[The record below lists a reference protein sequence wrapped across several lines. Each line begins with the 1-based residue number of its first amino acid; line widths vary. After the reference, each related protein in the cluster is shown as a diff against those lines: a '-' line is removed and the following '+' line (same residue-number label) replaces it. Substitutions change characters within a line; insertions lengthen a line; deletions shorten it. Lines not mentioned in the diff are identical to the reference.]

1 MPAEPTKPTTIKA
14 QRIAV
19 LNSGGYVMWARAHY
33 IDKNNDE
40 QTMDWSGTYTNPN
53 RHVMDLSTV
62 KDITTGCAMWPE
74 MAAMAGRWAE
84 ASKTLVAYAP
94 NNHTV
99 VFAAYGSTSN
109 PWLEIIE

>member
-1 MPAEPTKPTTIKA
+1 MPAEPTQPKAIKA

-33 IDKNNDE
+33 KNKNGEDKE
-40 QTMDWSGTYTNPN
+40 TGWSGTYTNPN
-53 RHVMDLSTV
+53 RHVIDMSTA
-62 KDITTGCAMWPE
+62 KDITTGCEMWPE
-74 MAAMAGRWAE
+74 MAAMLGRWATG
-84 ASKTLVAYAP
+84 SKVQYAP